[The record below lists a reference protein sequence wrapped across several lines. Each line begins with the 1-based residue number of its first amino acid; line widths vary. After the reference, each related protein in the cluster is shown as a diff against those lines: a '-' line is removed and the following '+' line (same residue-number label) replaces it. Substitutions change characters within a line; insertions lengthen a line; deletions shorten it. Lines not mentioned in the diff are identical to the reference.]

1 MNFFKQQIRKVKK
14 RIKPENYIYR
24 KNFQRSSWTYLEN
37 NFTDNKG
44 INNAINYMTK
54 LSNYL
59 NNRNIKLSIGVYPH
73 PATLLHDTENSLQVK
88 IWSDFCKK
96 NSL

>member
-1 MNFFKQQIRKVKK
+1 
-14 RIKPENYIYR
+14 
-24 KNFQRSSWTYLEN
+24 
-37 NFTDNKG
+37 
-44 INNAINYMTK
+44 MTK

-88 IWSDFCKK
+88 FGQIFVKK
-96 NSL
+96 TVVKFINLFPTFY